1 MLSHAITLLLFLML
15 ISHSVWM
22 GFFCEGTITLAD
34 NIYFGGKVVYFS
46 YQSYVRCFAQS
57 SAFSSFSVVSHKIVL
72 YEFARNA

>member
-15 ISHSVWM
+15 IFSLSMDV
-22 GFFCEGTITLAD
+22 FFCEGTITLAD
-34 NIYFGGKVVYFS
+34 NIYFGGKVVNFS

>member
-1 MLSHAITLLLFLML
+1 MLSHAITLLLFLLL
-15 ISHSVWM
+15 ISHLVWM
-22 GFFCEGTITLAD
+22 VFLCEGTITLAD
-34 NIYFGGKVVYFS
+34 IYFGGKVVYFS